1 MIEVWFPTLIYKE
14 NLGPLVDNQELYKKA
29 LELKQSTPKAR
40 DWDAYSTL
48 AAVNIRDDPLILDL
62 ISKCKVHVL
71 NFVRELG
78 ANEFKS
84 VRCSEC
90 WFNLYEKNDYQEVHT
105 HMNSHISLVYYV
117 KVPTDSG
124 NIVFN
129 SPTYLTDLF
138 RPSFTRD
145 VTTAT
150 YTPGESDVMIF
161 KSNVA
166 HRVTPNKTDEHRVS
180 IAMNFILDS

>member
-1 MIEVWFPTLIYKE
+1 MIEAWFPTLIYKD
-14 NLGPLVDNQELYKKA
+14 NLGPLVDNQALYKKA
-29 LELKQSTPKAR
+29 VELKQNTPKSR
-40 DWDAYSTL
+40 EWDAYSTL
-48 AAVNIRDDPLILDL
+48 AAVNIMDDLLILDL

-78 ANEFKS
+78 ANEFKT

-90 WFNLYEKNDYQEVHT
+90 WFNLYEKNDYQEIHT

-117 KVPTDSG
+117 RVPPGSG
-124 NIVFN
+124 NIVFT

-138 RPSFTRD
+138 RTSCTRD
-145 VTTAT
+145 DTTAS
-150 YTPGESDVMIF
+150 YTPSESDVMIF

-166 HRVTPNKTDEHRVS
+166 HRVTPNKTDNHRVS
-180 IAMNFILDS
+180 VAMNFILE